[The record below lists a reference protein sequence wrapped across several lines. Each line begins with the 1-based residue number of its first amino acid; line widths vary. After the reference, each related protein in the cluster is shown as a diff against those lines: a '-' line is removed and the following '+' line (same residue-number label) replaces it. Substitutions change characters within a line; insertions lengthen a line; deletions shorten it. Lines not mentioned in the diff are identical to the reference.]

1 MTSLRCSDCECLI
14 FSLGTSRHHQI
25 YALIASLVHC
35 HHSAGSSTAET
46 ARGGADQ
53 QLCCPRW
60 PYFYLEMT
68 MLLEVYPNSC
78 ICRVPRTTL
87 PGTRYHCTAGAQTW
101 ANSPTTKSALF
112 HSSPRFP
119 RVLLG
124 IFQKHRQ
131 RDVYTHNNLTN
142 VFWTWEAVFVG
153 KNGWPRSRCSSFQL
167 FRKKE
172 EKKKREKSG
181 YPSEE
186 EMFAMYVKHVLP
198 SPLLLSAQQLLQLE
212 EALWTVNLLIYVNRV
227 LPRFENNIL
236 AENRLP
242 RVWV

>member
-1 MTSLRCSDCECLI
+1 M
-14 FSLGTSRHHQI
+14 
-25 YALIASLVHC
+25 
-35 HHSAGSSTAET
+35 
-46 ARGGADQ
+46 
-53 QLCCPRW
+53 
-60 PYFYLEMT
+60 
-68 MLLEVYPNSC
+68 
-78 ICRVPRTTL
+78 
-87 PGTRYHCTAGAQTW
+87 
-101 ANSPTTKSALF
+101 
-112 HSSPRFP
+112 
-119 RVLLG
+119 
-124 IFQKHRQ
+124 
-131 RDVYTHNNLTN
+131 
-142 VFWTWEAVFVG
+142 FVG

-242 RVWV
+242 RV